1 MSKTYWIYSCNYEIT
16 ADKITVLCVN
26 FEAFFF
32 RKIELKQEGKIDMNK
47 ELFFRIFYLKLYLK
61 EIELR
66 LKEETRYDKLRKNC
80 ILFYFL

>member
-1 MSKTYWIYSCNYEIT
+1 MSKIYWIHSNNYVPI
-16 ADKITVLCVN
+16 LRHS
-26 FEAFFF
+26 FFK
-32 RKIELKQEGKIDMNK
+32 KIELKQEGKIDMNK
-47 ELFFRIFYLKLYLK
+47 ELFFRIFYLKSYLK